1 MLKDHLGNVRM
12 VLTDEQQTIIFPA
25 STLEGSTTAGNNS
38 LINYEKQFFTVD
50 NSRIVPETSIPS
62 WPSAT
67 GRVYYNHNGNPPTN
81 TNYPANATP
90 ASTAESVN
98 LYKLNATSNKT
109 GLQFML
115 KVMAGDKIDIF
126 GKSYYLNTG
135 TINNTNSSPLDVLS
149 IVTGMLGVPGS
160 VLPSKGITASQLN
173 SWNTG
178 LIPASFIR
186 GNNGETTTVPKAFIN
201 YLFFDEQLKYCGG
214 NFSRV
219 GSSGTVKDHWQADA
233 TLQNITAPKNGFIF
247 VYVSNESNLDVFF
260 DNLQVIHKPGPLL
273 EETHYYPFGLV
284 MSGISSKALNNSPTN
299 RFKYNGKEEQRQEFS
314 DGSGLEWLDYGARMY
329 DNQTG
334 RWMSVDPLADSMR
347 RWSPYNYAF
356 DNPIRYIDPDGMRVA
371 DPGDKFKTKIAA
383 ANDFAKYYN
392 GTSIVKGKEFGSA
405 IYKNSDGT
413 YSYTVAK
420 IGTNDETLINENLPA
435 GTTREGAAHTHGK
448 EEKGY
453 DNNNFSP
460 EDKAAAE
467 SIGQNEYVA
476 TPSGKLLEY
485 DVKTKKQIEP
495 KGAAKDI
502 PSDSKSGTSRT
513 NKVDAKDTKPKYI
526 DPTGKTVN

>member
-1 MLKDHLGNVRM
+1 MPK
-12 VLTDEQQTIIFPA
+12 A
-25 STLEGSTTAGNNS
+25 Y
-38 LINYEKQFFTVD
+38 INY
-50 NSRIVPETSIPS
+50 I
-62 WPSAT
+62 
-67 GRVYYNHNGNPPTN
+67 
-81 TNYPANATP
+81 
-90 ASTAESVN
+90 
-98 LYKLNATSNKT
+98 
-109 GLQFML
+109 
-115 KVMAGDKIDIF
+115 
-126 GKSYYLNTG
+126 
-135 TINNTNSSPLDVLS
+135 
-149 IVTGMLGVPGS
+149 
-160 VLPSKGITASQLN
+160 
-173 SWNTG
+173 
-178 LIPASFIR
+178 
-186 GNNGETTTVPKAFIN
+186 
-201 YLFFDEQLKYCGG
+201 FFDEQFK
-214 NFSRV
+214 SV
-219 GSSGTVKDHWQADA
+219 GSGFSKLGSNGVIKNHFSE
-233 TLQNITAPKNGFIF
+233 LQNLTAPKNGYVYI
-247 VYVSNESNLDVFF
+247 YVSNESPVNVFF
-260 DNLQVIHKPGPLL
+260 DNLQVVHTRGAIL